1 MESENQPL
9 PDAALELLARLG
21 TGIEYTES
29 EPDGIVNLTESDVT
43 DDDLGHLVFYPG
55 FAALDLTMTQI
66 TDAGLRFIGEMRSLE
81 NLRLYQTHITDEGVK
96 ELGRL
101 SRLERLDIGTCPGCF
116 PQGLRPV
123 PAAHV
128 HRNQITNEGLRCL
141 TDMLALRALELKA
154 TRITDEGLLSCLPEM
169 PQLQELN
176 LAFLDI
182 TDKGLCAVDGLSWL
196 ERINLSHT
204 AVSYDAIVRLVN
216 EKAHTLVRL
225 NLSNTGVIDAGLAE
239 FPEQS
244 RLQSLSLLDTG
255 ITDEG
260 LRHVARFD
268 RLQRL
273 RLDMTEVSDDGI
285 RHLAACEP
293 LQKLELYKTN
303 VTDTSLIW
311 LSDSRIEH
319 LGLGAT
325 SVTDAG
331 MPALTEFADLRS
343 LDLQFTAVTDNGLR
357 FLSQAS
363 QLQVL
368 YLEHTAISNAGLSFL
383 IDLPLE
389 TLSLNMGISDAGLN
403 VISKI
408 PTLKHLAIWHGVES
422 WKHLAQ
428 SESLQVLLID
438 DSVKEL
444 SPLHKLR
451 QLKVLL
457 LSGEKFSSTEVAR
470 LRLALPECRIKS
482 YRSLVDAVCDFRSLS
497 TPR

>member
-1 MESENQPL
+1 
-9 PDAALELLARLG
+9 
-21 TGIEYTES
+21 
-29 EPDGIVNLTESDVT
+29 
-43 DDDLGHLVFYPG
+43 
-55 FAALDLTMTQI
+55 
-66 TDAGLRFIGEMRSLE
+66 
-81 NLRLYQTHITDEGVK
+81 
-96 ELGRL
+96 
-101 SRLERLDIGTCPGCF
+101 
-116 PQGLRPV
+116 
-123 PAAHV
+123 
-128 HRNQITNEGLRCL
+128 
-141 TDMLALRALELKA
+141 MLALRALELRA
-154 TRITDEGLLSCLPEM
+154 TRITDEGLLNCLPEM

-176 LAFLDI
+176 FGYLDI
-182 TDKGLCAVDGLSWL
+182 TDKGLCAIDSLSWL
-196 ERINLSHT
+196 ERLNLRHT
-204 AVSYDAIVRLVN
+204 AVSNDAIIRLVN

-225 NLSNTGVIDAGLAE
+225 NLSNTVVNDTALAE

-260 LRHVARFD
+260 VRHVARFD
-268 RLQRL
+268 GLQRL

-285 RHLAACEP
+285 RHLAACES

-311 LSDSRIEH
+311 LSDSKIEH

-325 SVTDAG
+325 SVTDVG
-331 MPALTEFADLRS
+331 MPVLTEFSDLRS
-343 LDLQFTAVTDNGLR
+343 LDLQFTTLSDKGLR
-357 FLSQAS
+357 FLSEVS

-389 TLSLNMGISDAGLN
+389 TLSLNLGISDAGVN

-408 PTLKHLAIWHGVES
+408 PTLKNLGIWYGVES
-422 WKHLAQ
+422 WKQLAKF
-428 SESLQVLLID
+428 ESLQVLLID
-438 DSVKEL
+438 DSVKDL

-482 YRSLVDAVCDFRSLS
+482 YRSLGDAICDFRSLS